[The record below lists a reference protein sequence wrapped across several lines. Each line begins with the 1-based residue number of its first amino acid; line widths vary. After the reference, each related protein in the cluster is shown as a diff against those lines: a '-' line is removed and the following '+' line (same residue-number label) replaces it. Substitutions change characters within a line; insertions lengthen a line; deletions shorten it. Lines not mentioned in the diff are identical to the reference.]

1 MDFCGAQIVT
11 WGGGFFPRPFIPLS
25 YFRWFRGAKEPHQK
39 IMTQDTIKATR
50 RIGSN
55 RGNRRIW
62 LEGTGALKALDSLG
76 WIKGTT
82 YKRETMPDGF
92 TLTKSAE
99 GRLRVAGS
107 QGRPVFDLCGAYVTK
122 AMTGADQVSVTVTPQ
137 KITIK
142 KI

>member
-1 MDFCGAQIVT
+1 MAQ
-11 WGGGFFPRPFIPLS
+11 
-25 YFRWFRGAKEPHQK
+25 RGKGTLQK
-39 IMTQDTIKATR
+39 IMTKNTIKTTR

-62 LEGTGALKALDSLG
+62 LEGTGALKALESLG

-107 QGRPVFDLCGAYVTK
+107 QGRPVFDLCGVYVTK